1 MTYNSVKIISNYTE
15 LQGVNNY
22 IQDDEGNKY
31 YFSSIYKRQ
40 LMMEEENNS
49 TMIGIDNDIEV
60 EFAIVNKRDS
70 FEFVEICDNFI
81 YDNVNHIYTFGR
93 YNYIYNRQYRK
104 IFKSFRNQ

>member
-1 MTYNSVKIISNYTE
+1 
-15 LQGVNNY
+15 
-22 IQDDEGNKY
+22 
-31 YFSSIYKRQ
+31 
-40 LMMEEENNS
+40 MMEEENNS

-93 YNYIYNRQYRK
+93 YNYI
-104 IFKSFRNQ
+104 